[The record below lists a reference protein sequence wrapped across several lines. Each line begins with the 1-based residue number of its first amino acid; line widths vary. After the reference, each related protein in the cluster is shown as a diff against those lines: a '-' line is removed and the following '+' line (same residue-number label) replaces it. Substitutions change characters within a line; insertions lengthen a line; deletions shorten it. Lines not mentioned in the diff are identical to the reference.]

1 MLLDI
6 SEGEGGATF
15 LLHISRLLCMFV
27 DLISCCEISPCLWLD
42 HFSSKSFKFAI
53 HSLSAA
59 VLLLLLNVYT

>member
-6 SEGEGGATF
+6 SEGGGGATF

-42 HFSSKSFKFAI
+42 HSSKSFKFAI